1 MEKRRGRLELL
12 VAGIEQ
18 WGGAVRML
26 EVANLRAPHAGELLI
41 EVKAAGVGNWDDIAR
56 AGNWDLGRTAPLAL
70 GLPDGGS
77 GA

>member
-26 EVANLRAPHAGELLI
+26 EVANLRAPHA
-41 EVKAAGVGNWDDIAR
+41 A
-56 AGNWDLGRTAPLAL
+56 
-70 GLPDGGS
+70 S
-77 GA
+77 C